1 MMNILVILGHPDPNS
16 FNQALAR
23 TAREEL
29 ERLGGRV
36 VFHDLAA
43 EGFDPVLPVDEIPT
57 DAVLPPDI
65 ARPLRGTG
73 GCGRSGDYSSQ
84 LVGHAPGRA
93 QGLDRPGGALR
104 GGLRVRGDRSGGE
117 GVPIRLLT
125 KLKSVVV
132 LNTGNT
138 PLERELAV
146 FGDPLERVWLNC
158 VFGLCAKA
166 DFHRRYFTV
175 VCESSLEQ
183 RQGWLEEVRQTMREV
198 FRGTGA
204 VQVTT

>member
-36 VFHDLAA
+36 VFHDLAG
-43 EGFDPVLPVDEIPT
+43 EGFDPVLPVDEIPK

-65 ARPLRGTG
+65 AAHCAELAAADGVVIIHPNWWGMPPAVLKGWIDRVVR
-73 GCGRSGDYSSQ
+73 CGVAYEFGETD
-84 LVGHAPGRA
+84 
-93 QGLDRPGGALR
+93 
-104 GGLRVRGDRSGGE
+104 GGE

-146 FGDPLERVWLNC
+146 FGDPLERIWRDC
-158 VFGLCAKA
+158 VFGLCAEA

-198 FRGTGA
+198 FGGTGA